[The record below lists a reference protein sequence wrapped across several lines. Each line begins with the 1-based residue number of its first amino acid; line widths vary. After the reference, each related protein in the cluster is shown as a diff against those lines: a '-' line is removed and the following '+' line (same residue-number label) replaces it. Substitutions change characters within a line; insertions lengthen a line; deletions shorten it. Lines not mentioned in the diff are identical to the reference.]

1 MQKTSDTTEERFQ
14 RRRVRRWKRRARIL
28 GPFLGVPLLLLTLSV
43 SVDLIEYQ
51 PQEEFDRLT
60 DRPIRLKRQTIT
72 PPIRRASLSVAT
84 QTASPIPSPSE
95 TDTSQ
100 TADRDSIDL
109 DMTSPSTRS
118 LQPPT
123 PPDALGRH

>member
-1 MQKTSDTTEERFQ
+1 MQKTSDTAEARFE

-51 PQEEFDRLT
+51 PQEELDRLT
-60 DRPIRLKRQTIT
+60 DRPIRLKPQTIT
-72 PPIRRASLSVAT
+72 RPIRRASLSVAT
-84 QTASPIPSPSE
+84 QTASPTPSE
-95 TDTSQ
+95 TDT
-100 TADRDSIDL
+100 TEKANRDSIDL